1 MHKKIGSLILT
12 ACLLLALAPET
23 VMAATIERAPI
34 RIQETS
40 APEEPVDPGAPEQPK
55 TPKKQP
61 EAAAVSPSLEGS
73 GTATDPYRIKD
84 AAQLRMFADAVNG
97 VGGAPNTGICAVL
110 TQNINLS
117 DVCGADIGSWTP
129 IGTNANPYRGTF
141 DGGSFSVSDLYCHKP
156 GTSYAGLFGSNAG
169 IIKNLGVA
177 GGSVSAG
184 NYTGGL
190 CGINRGTITGCYNTA
205 AVSGDKYTGGLCGC
219 NDSGA
224 TVSVCYN
231 TGAINGSKYVGGL
244 CGYNKNATSDCY
256 NTGTVTGSGTSIG
269 GVCGYNKKL
278 LSGCYNTGEVGGG
291 TNYVGS
297 ICGYNHSGSTF
308 VNCYYLITGTEKG
321 NYGTGMTQQQ
331 FASGEVCYALNEGNG
346 GSVAWKQTC
355 GTGLP
360 TFGGK
365 TVYRAQTYK
374 GDGSPVIA
382 YTNNSNKK
390 AAAYTAPA
398 PYTAPSSDSSG
409 ESTDY
414 NSGEHT
420 HVYQEPKWE
429 WKKYESA
436 KAVLTCQDCGE
447 EFILKASIKKEVTE
461 PTCTEDGE
469 AVYTASVERDGIT
482 FKDKRVVEKERTG
495 HKLPLEQIA
504 TNATVTCEK
513 PIYTRDCYMC
523 SACRKYFADE
533 NGKKELS
540 KTDVGYKP
548 ALKHTYSKDPVWTW
562 PAHNIATATFTCDVC
577 KTQKPVSA
585 TVKLTK
591 TTLEPT
597 CETPG
602 TCTYTAIVNFQNKKY
617 TVENPNGVV
626 PAKGHI
632 LKLDPDGLQ
641 YKCTRAGCTYTVPLN
656 GGSVKPTDP
665 VPPASP
671 STTENAPDN
680 SANGETLPPDEALP
694 EGDDPSLLPGTEET
708 PEAPTPSEGQ
718 DGSGEADTPE
728 TPDDSDNIDTPEP
741 PDSSGGQDTTD
752 TPDKPGS
759 SDESD
764 IPNTPGGSDGS
775 DIPNAPGGS
784 DGSGTNP
791 PDKPDTSGS
800 ADTPNTPGES
810 NTSDGTDVPPVSAEP
825 GMADAPN
832 APETIENNMDIQEN
846 AVPYGLLRPEE
857 GGVLIE
863 GTAADLRSNAAVKS
877 MTQPAGDRQEVSL
890 WGAGIVLMLLVSI
903 ALLII
908 LQKKQN

>member
-1 MHKKIGSLILT
+1 MHKRIGSLILT
-12 ACLLLALAPET
+12 VCLLLALTPET
-23 VMAATIERAPI
+23 VMAATMERAPI
-34 RIQETS
+34 RFQETS
-40 APEEPVDPGAPEQPK
+40 APAEPVDQAVPAEQPK

-61 EAAAVSPSLEGS
+61 SAAAVSPALEGS
-73 GTATDPYRIKD
+73 GTTADPYRIKD
-84 AAQLRMFADAVNG
+84 AGQLRLFADAVNG

-117 DVCGADIGSWTP
+117 DVCGADSGSWTP
-129 IGTNANPYRGTF
+129 IGTNTNPYKGTF
-141 DGGSFSVSDLYCHKP
+141 DGGSFSVSGLYCHKP
-156 GTSYAGLFGSNAG
+156 AASYVGLFGSNAG

-184 NYTGGL
+184 NYAGGL
-190 CGINRGTITGCYNTA
+190 CGINKGTITGCYNTA
-205 AVSGDKYTGGLCGC
+205 AVSGDKYTGGICGC

-231 TGAINGSKYVGGL
+231 TSAINGSKYVGGV

-256 NTGTVTGSGTSIG
+256 NTGTITGSGTSIG
-269 GVCGYNKKL
+269 GICGYNKKL

-297 ICGYNHSGSTF
+297 ICGYNHSGSTL
-308 VNCYYLITGTEKG
+308 VNCYYLITGTEKS

-374 GDGSPVIA
+374 GDGSTVIA
-382 YTNNSNKK
+382 YTNDSNKK
-390 AAAYTAPA
+390 VAAYTAPA
-398 PYTAPSSDSSG
+398 PYTAPSAGSSDG
-409 ESTDY
+409 STDD
-414 NSGEHT
+414 NAGEHT

-436 KAVLTCQDCGE
+436 KATLTCQDCGE

-469 AVYTASVERDGIT
+469 TVYTASVERDGIT
-482 FKDKRVVEKERTG
+482 FKDKRVVEKERAG
-495 HKLPLEQIA
+495 HTFPLAQIT

-577 KTQKPVSA
+577 KTQKPVAA

-591 TTLEPT
+591 TTSEPT
-597 CETPG
+597 CEATG
-602 TCTYTAIVNFQNKKY
+602 TCIYTATVNFQNKRY

-641 YKCTRAGCTYTVPLN
+641 YKCTRPGCTYTVPLN

-665 VPPASP
+665 APPVSP

-680 SANGETLPPDEALP
+680 SANGETLP
-694 EGDDPSLLPGTEET
+694 DDDAPSLLPGAEDPPET
-708 PEAPTPSEGQ
+708 PTPSEGQ

-728 TPDDSDNIDTPEP
+728 APDGSDGIDTPEP
-741 PDSSGGQDTTD
+741 PDNSGGQDTTD
-752 TPDKPGS
+752 TPDKP
-759 SDESD
+759 D
-764 IPNTPGGSDGS
+764 TSDGS
-775 DIPNAPGGS
+775 DIPNAPGDS
-784 DGSGTNP
+784 DGSGTPNP
-791 PDKPDTSGS
+791 PDKPDISGS
-800 ADTPNTPGES
+800 ADMPNAPGES
-810 NTSDGTDVPPVSAEP
+810 DTSDGTDVPPVSDAP
-825 GMADAPN
+825 GTADDPN
-832 APETIENNMDIQEN
+832 APETIENIMDMQEN
-846 AVPYGLLRPEE
+846 AVSYGLLCPEE
-857 GGVLIE
+857 EGVLIE
-863 GTAADLRSNAAVKS
+863 GSAASLGSNAAVKS
-877 MTQPAGDRQEVSL
+877 MTQPAGEQQEMSL
-890 WGAGIVLMLLVSI
+890 WGSGIVLMLLVGI

-908 LQKKQN
+908 LQKKHN